1 MADELK
7 KTVDMLGT
15 YILVRREKP
24 VEQKTP
30 GGIIKPQTAQ
40 AADHMTW
47 GTVVAVG
54 PDVAGHPKVGRSLVP
69 GARILVGRYAG
80 SDVRIHGEDAVV
92 VRLEDVIGVE
102 CDAG

>member
-7 KTVDMLGT
+7 KTVDMLGS

-30 GGIIKPQTAQ
+30 GGIIKPPSAQ

-47 GTVVAVG
+47 GIVIAVG
-54 PDVAGHPKVGRSLVP
+54 PDVAEIGRAIVP
-69 GARILVGRYAG
+69 GTRILVGRYAG
-80 SDVRIHGEDAVV
+80 SDVKVHGEDAVV
-92 VRLEDVIGVE
+92 VRLEDVYGVE
-102 CDAG
+102 RDVG

>member
-7 KTVDMLGT
+7 KTVDMLGA

-24 VEQKTP
+24 VERKSP
-30 GGIIKPQTAQ
+30 GGVVLPPQAG

-47 GTVVAVG
+47 GIVIAVG
-54 PDVAGHPKVGRSLVP
+54 PDVAGHPQVGRRLTP

-80 SDVRIHGEDAVV
+80 SDVKVHGEDAVV
-92 VRLEDVIGVE
+92 VRLEDVYGVE
-102 CDAG
+102 CDVG